1 MEDQQTPNAAE
12 PSSQTQADGTATTKI
27 DWSGSG
33 VTLTLIAINALIFL
47 AMIIRGVPF
56 FSPTAQDVLGWGA
69 DYGPYTLGSQ
79 WWRMFASMFLH
90 FGIIHLAFNMLVLA
104 NIGIFMESLSG
115 RVSYLVLYFVAGLG
129 GNAASLFWHP
139 TTVSAGASGAIFG
152 LYGGLLGFLLRHRHA
167 IPSET
172 LKPLSKGALTFVGYN
187 ILFGLRPGVDMAA
200 HVGGLL
206 TGFVLGLFL
215 VPAPSQQRTSRYS
228 QNVVALAMGVA
239 MVLWPL
245 RAVPKPGDIIGEFG
259 RMQATEDASLK
270 LYNDSLEKWKAH
282 QLSAGQFADT
292 IDKQILP
299 KWKAQRDAVAN
310 LQRLP
315 PDQAKLT
322 ARVVQYMTAREEAW
336 TLLMESL
343 RENDPQKL
351 TRSLAKTREADLLF
365 SGSATRK

>member
-1 MEDQQTPNAAE
+1 MEDQQTPTAAE
-12 PSSQTQADGTATTKI
+12 PSPQTQADGAAKTQV
-27 DWSGSG
+27 DWSEGG
-33 VTLTLIAINALIFL
+33 ATLTLIAINVLIFL

-56 FSPTAQDVLGWGA
+56 LSPTSQDVLGWGA
-69 DYGPYTLGSQ
+69 DYGPLTLNGQ

-90 FGIIHLAFNMLVLA
+90 FGIIHLVFNMLVLA

-129 GNAASLFWHP
+129 GDAASLFWHP

-167 IPSET
+167 IPPET

-206 TGFVLGLFL
+206 TGFVLGVFL

-228 QNVVALAMGVA
+228 QNVIALALGA
-239 MVLWPL
+239 ALVLWPL
-245 RAVPKPGDIIGEFG
+245 RALPKPGDIIGEFS
-259 RMQATEDASLK
+259 QLEATEDVSLK

-282 QLSAGQFADT
+282 QLSAGQFADV

-315 PDQAKLT
+315 PDQTKLT
-322 ARVVQYMTAREEAW
+322 ARLVKYMTARDEAW
-336 TLLMESL
+336 TLLVESL

-351 TRSLAKTREADLLF
+351 TRALAKMREADLLA
-365 SGSATRK
+365 SSAGAGK